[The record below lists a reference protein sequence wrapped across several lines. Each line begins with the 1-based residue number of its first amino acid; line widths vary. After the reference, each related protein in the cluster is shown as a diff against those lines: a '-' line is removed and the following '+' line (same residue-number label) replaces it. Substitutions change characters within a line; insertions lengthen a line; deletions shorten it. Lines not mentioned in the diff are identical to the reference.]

1 MAVTGAARSN
11 STVATARDPDE
22 SAPRAEDRGDLSY
35 RVGDFGSAIEQT
47 IRACDQQVVELKKIP
62 LDAVTK
68 IVKPAEDQRQ
78 ALEQI

>member
-1 MAVTGAARSN
+1 M
-11 STVATARDPDE
+11 RDP
-22 SAPRAEDRGDLSY
+22 ATKVPLAEDKGDLSY

-68 IVKPAEDQRQ
+68 IVKPAEDQR
-78 ALEQI
+78 AAA